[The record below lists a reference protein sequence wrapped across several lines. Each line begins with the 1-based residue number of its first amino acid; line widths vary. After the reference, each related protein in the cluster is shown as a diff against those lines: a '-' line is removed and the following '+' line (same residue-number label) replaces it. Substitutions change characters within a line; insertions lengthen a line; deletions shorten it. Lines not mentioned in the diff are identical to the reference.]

1 MWRRLQRER
10 YGGGAN
16 CDAEKREKKGGKF
29 LHEVII
35 DCLRPEAFDSWGRS
49 GVARFAA
56 PFFTK
61 ADECPRRSGV
71 TSSVFPIQFFDE
83 CCGGDD
89 DAVLDGAGPAA

>member
-1 MWRRLQRER
+1 MWRSLQRER

-56 PFFTK
+56 PFFSEGRRMSE
-61 ADECPRRSGV
+61 AERSHVECISY
-71 TSSVFPIQFFDE
+71 TVF
-83 CCGGDD
+83 
-89 DAVLDGAGPAA
+89 